1 LSTIN
6 AVPLPYHI
14 PPTLGGGVVTH
25 GELLLRADGTFVLGY
40 SDPAVPMLE
49 RGRWRLAGSALRLS
63 VTESFEAPV
72 MDREWQGTLAADS
85 VTLTS
90 PGNHVWVFGRST
102 IDPVRIMSGTYVL
115 ATMNGSADLTF
126 EYSWFDQR
134 VVERV
139 LFDSITFFDGVYYRR
154 HRAERNVAVVAAG
167 DSLRDGY
174 EFLTFG
180 SYGGADAVLVL
191 RDYMRQSSRGLRA
204 VDSLAVNQ
212 EALVRRIPRL
222 HPETRVS
229 FIWEDVYHRRR

>member
-1 LSTIN
+1 MAWNRSCR
-6 AVPLPYHI
+6 
-14 PPTLGGGVVTH
+14 LGDADLAWKPCVGVSAFDH
-25 GELLLRADGTFVLGY
+25 RPGADK
-40 SDPAVPMLE
+40 
-49 RGRWRLAGSALRLS
+49 
-63 VTESFEAPV
+63 
-72 MDREWQGTLAADS
+72 
-85 VTLTS
+85 
-90 PGNHVWVFGRST
+90 
-102 IDPVRIMSGTYVL
+102 SGTYLL

-154 HRAERNVAVVAAG
+154 HRAERNVAVTAAG
-167 DSLRDGY
+167 DSLRGGN

-180 SYGGADAVLVL
+180 SYCGADAVLVL
-191 RDYMRQSSRGLRA
+191 RDYRQPSLDVRA
-204 VDSLAVNQ
+204 VDSLAVDQ